1 MAIDKETGLTD
12 KQKKFCEEYIVD
24 LNGTQAAI
32 RAGYSE
38 HTAHAI
44 GAENLIKPLVIE
56 YLKVLKAKVSDK
68 VEVTV
73 EMIKNEFR
81 KHATFDIRKIY
92 DENGALKN
100 VHDLDDDTAMA
111 IAGIKSTEITSE
123 GVVVGYQKEV
133 KTTDK
138 LKALENLGKHVGF
151 FEKDNEQKT
160 SNVIIYLPEK
170 DPK

>member
-12 KQKKFCEEYIVD
+12 RQKKFCEEYIVD
-24 LNGTQAAI
+24 LNGKQAAI

-38 HTAHAI
+38 KSAKELASETLTKPNI
-44 GAENLIKPLVIE
+44 INYLNL
-56 YLKVLKAKVSDK
+56 LKAKVSDK
-68 VEVTV
+68 VEITV
-73 EMIKNEFR
+73 EMIRNEFR
-81 KHATFDIRKIY
+81 KHATFDIRKVY

-123 GVVVGYQKEV
+123 GIVIGYHKEV